1 MSERSWARLQHPL
14 LCPAVLSAVPVG
26 ACAVLGWWVVRHECT
41 GTHSGLTVLLLGE
54 DDEDAPMITGFSDD
68 VPMVIA

>member
-1 MSERSWARLQHPL
+1 MM
-14 LCPAVLSAVPVG
+14 AVGAAGLEWWELGLG
-26 ACAVLGWWVVRHECT
+26 ACA
-41 GTHSGLTVLLLGE
+41 GTHQGPTVLPLGE